1 MYKIE
6 PPLRLLLLAGL
17 ASVLVS
23 APAGAESAAE
33 KIAKINESIAILTA
47 QKAELELRAQ
57 IANKQAEIDKSGAG
71 SAGYA
76 GGAGR
81 QASAGGH
88 DIGLPVVRSIEG
100 MDGRLVAMLVFSG
113 GLMQRVKQGEKIHGD
128 WTVADIGTHS
138 LTLTR
143 GREIVRLG
151 PPN

>member
-6 PPLRLLLLAGL
+6 RPLRWLLLATVL
-17 ASVLVS
+17 AA

-57 IANKQAEIDKSGAG
+57 IANKQAEIGKSSAG
-71 SAGYA
+71 GAGYA
-76 GGAGR
+76 GGGMAR
-81 QASAGGH
+81 QATAGGH

-100 MDGRLVAMLVFSG
+100 MDGRLVAMLAFPG